1 MINKATGEIFTFIRT
16 PYNYD
21 TDQTSQET
29 GLDCSVDKNGRT
41 QQQFKEETDINT
53 IVDKFL
59 AAGEMPPTT
68 PFPEEQDFT
77 EAFDFQTSM
86 NVVVQARESFMQMPA
101 KQRARFQNDP
111 QQFMEFMHNHEN
123 QEEAIRLG
131 LAIRREKPEA
141 PTEKPVNTPKEPVKE
156 KKE

>member
-21 TDQTSQET
+21 TDQASEET
-29 GLDCSVDKNGRT
+29 GLDCSGDKNGRT

-59 AAGEMPPTT
+59 ASGEMPPTT
-68 PFPEEQDFT
+68 PFPTEQDFT
-77 EAFDFQTSM
+77 ETFDFQTSM
-86 NVVVQARESFMQMPA
+86 NVMVKANESFMQLNA
-101 KQRARFQNDP
+101 KARARFQNDP
-111 QQFMEFMHNHEN
+111 QQFMEFMHNAEN

-131 LAIRREKPEA
+131 LATRREKPE
-141 PTEKPVNTPKEPVKE
+141 EKPKEKPPEEKKE

>member
-1 MINKATGEIFTFIRT
+1 MIDKATGEIFTFIRT

-21 TDQTSQET
+21 TDQISQET
-29 GLDCSVDKNGRT
+29 GLDCSADKNGRT

-59 AAGEMPPTT
+59 ASGEMPPATQ
-68 PFPEEQDFT
+68 FPTEQDFT
-77 EAFDFQTSM
+77 ETFDFQTSM
-86 NVVVQARESFMQMPA
+86 NVLRQAEESFMQLNA
-101 KQRARFQNDP
+101 KARARFQNDP
-111 QQFMEFMHNHEN
+111 QQFMAFMHNEEN